1 MTQSKKLNL
10 ADAALIVTSGM
21 IGSGI
26 FIVSADIS
34 RTLGGPGWLLLAWAI
49 SGIMTVFAALSYGEL
64 AGMYPEAGGQYVYLK
79 EAFNPLIG
87 FLYGWTIFL
96 VVQTGTL
103 AAVAVAFAKFTGV
116 LVPSL
121 GEKSILLEL
130 GSFKISAAQL
140 VGIASLLVL
149 TIINSRGIQYGKLI
163 NRFFTSTKLIALFG
177 IIVLGIFFFGSDD
190 VWNANLSRFWEFGT
204 YTKEDAGNVSVSP
217 LTAIGLMSA
226 IGVAL
231 VGSLFSS
238 DAWNNV
244 TFIAGDIENPK
255 KNIPLSLVI
264 GTLVVTVL
272 YMLANI
278 AYLKLLPFFGNP
290 NATDVLGQG
299 LQFPANDRVGT
310 AAATMIFG
318 GTATVI
324 MAVLIMISTFG
335 CNNGITLASV
345 RVYQA
350 MAQDGLFFEKM
361 KHNNKYGVP
370 GFALW
375 VQFAWAAMLCLSGKY
390 GDLLDY
396 IMFAVMLFY
405 ILTIIGLFRLRKNKP
420 DVPRPYKAFGYPVVP
435 AIYIILATYFCL
447 NLLYAKPLYSYPGLF
462 IVLLGIPVYYFW
474 KRGSV
479 GSKQ

>member
-1 MTQSKKLNL
+1 M
-10 ADAALIVTSGM
+10 
-21 IGSGI
+21 
-26 FIVSADIS
+26 
-34 RTLGGPGWLLLAWAI
+34 
-49 SGIMTVFAALSYGEL
+49 
-64 AGMYPEAGGQYVYLK
+64 
-79 EAFNPLIG
+79 
-87 FLYGWTIFL
+87 
-96 VVQTGTL
+96 
-103 AAVAVAFAKFTGV
+103 
-116 LVPSL
+116 
-121 GEKSILLEL
+121 
-130 GSFKISAAQL
+130 
-140 VGIASLLVL
+140 
-149 TIINSRGIQYGKLI
+149 
-163 NRFFTSTKLIALFG
+163 
-177 IIVLGIFFFGSDD
+177 
-190 VWNANLSRFWEFGT
+190 
-204 YTKEDAGNVSVSP
+204 
-217 LTAIGLMSA
+217 
-226 IGVAL
+226 
-231 VGSLFSS
+231 
-238 DAWNNV
+238 
-244 TFIAGDIENPK
+244 
-255 KNIPLSLVI
+255 
-264 GTLVVTVL
+264 
-272 YMLANI
+272 
-278 AYLKLLPFFGNP
+278 PFFGNP

-474 KRGSV
+474 KRNKV
-479 GSKQ
+479 AE

>member
-34 RTLGGPGWLLLAWAI
+34 RTLGGPGWLLLAWLI
-49 SGIMTVFAALSYGEL
+49 SGVMTVFAALSYGEL

-116 LVPSL
+116 LVPELS
-121 GEKSILLEL
+121 EKNILLDL
-130 GSFKISAAQL
+130 GKFKISAAQL

-149 TIINSRGIQYGKLI
+149 TIINARGIQYGKLI
-163 NRFFTSTKLIALFG
+163 NRVFTSTKLIALFG
-177 IIVLGIFFFGSDD
+177 IIVLGIFFFGNSD
-190 VWNANLSRFWEFGT
+190 VWDTNLSRFWEYST
-204 YTKEDAGNVSVSP
+204 YTKDDAGNWINSP

-244 TFIAGDIENPK
+244 TFIAGDIDNPK

-264 GTLVVTVL
+264 GTLVVTIL

-375 VQFAWAAMLCLSGKY
+375 VQFAWAALLCLSGKY

-405 ILTIIGLFRLRKNKP
+405 ILTIIGLFRLRITKP
-420 DVPRPYKAFGYPVVP
+420 DVPRPYKAFGYPIVP

-474 KRGSV
+474 KRNTTNTR
-479 GSKQ
+479 

>member
-1 MTQSKKLNL
+1 MTQAKKLNL

-116 LVPSL
+116 LLPSL
-121 GEKSILLEL
+121 SEKNILLDL
-130 GSFKISAAQL
+130 GNFKISAAQL

-163 NRFFTSTKLIALFG
+163 NRVFTSTKLIALFG
-177 IIVLGIFFFGSDD
+177 IIVLGIFFFGNAD
-190 VWNANLSRFWEFGT
+190 VWNTNLSRFWEFGT
-204 YTKEDAGNVSVSP
+204 YTKDDAGNVSVTA
-217 LTAIGLMSA
+217 LTSIGLMSA

-244 TFIAGDIENPK
+244 TFIAGDIDNPK

-264 GTLVVTVL
+264 GTLVVTIL

-290 NATDVLGQG
+290 NAADVMGQG

-318 GTATVI
+318 SVATVI

-350 MAQDGLFFEKM
+350 MAKDGLFFEKM

-405 ILTIIGLFRLRKNKP
+405 ILTIIGLFRLRKTKP